1 MEYTV
6 YYIRYLITLKRSLKV
21 LQLQISIKNY
31 MMIYEFRFLF
41 HFTLHL
47 ISFAFEQRKITFVVF
62 ISASILAFPLS
73 FESFLIIKK
82 DISRKTSSKILRKII
97 FTTST
102 TVILIYMHYLICII
116 LISLVTPK
124 WQFLNQTAI
133 LALATLF
140 LTLIEVVVFLGWI
153 DHGHESDDGSFQGA
167 YGWTMSPIHLV
178 IMVFSLWEWYDTWN
192 GWIKDIDMV
201 AYKLY
206 YINYI
211 IHKWCHVQIH

>member
-1 MEYTV
+1 
-6 YYIRYLITLKRSLKV
+6 
-21 LQLQISIKNY
+21 

-62 ISASILAFPLS
+62 ISASIPAFPLS

-82 DISRKTSSKILRKII
+82 DISRKSSSKILRN
-97 FTTST
+97 FHYFDYGNFNLYALFEVSVT
-102 TVILIYMHYLICII
+102 ILEVHNPAFI
-116 LISLVTPK
+116 LISLVWQFLK
-124 WQFLNQTAI
+124 WQFWNQSAC
-133 LALATLF
+133 LALAILF

-206 YINYI
+206 CIDYI